1 MGLACLGKQKG
12 INKPAMNK
20 EIKLVAIDLDGTLLN
35 SRHELSD
42 RNRSAL
48 ESAQQRGVVV
58 VFATGKTRHA
68 AEGLIEALDIDAPGI
83 YMQGLI
89 TYNADGSVRA
99 RIVMER
105 ESVSRVISLGEELGF
120 SALAYSDNRAF
131 ALRVDEFTTKLTEF
145 GEPQAETIADWRDLL
160 GSFDINK
167 VVLYGEEDRVATM
180 RRALE
185 ARLDGAVHVT
195 RANVDGMI
203 EVLPANASKGQAVKT
218 LLEELGIDP
227 SNALALGD
235 GENDIEM
242 LQAVGI
248 GAAMGNAT
256 QKLKDIADVIVPSN
270 EEDGVA
276 FALEEFALAGKGVR
290 K

>member
-1 MGLACLGKQKG
+1 
-12 INKPAMNK
+12 MNK

-48 ESAQQRGVVV
+48 ESAQQRGIAV

-68 AEGLIEALDIDAPGI
+68 AASLIKTLGINSPGI

-89 TYNADGSVRA
+89 TYNADGSVRT

-105 ESVSRVISLGEELGF
+105 ESVSRVISLGEDFGF

-131 ALRVDEFTTKLTEF
+131 ALRIDEFTTQLTEF
-145 GEPQAETIADWRDLL
+145 GEPQAETIADWRELL
-160 GSFDINK
+160 DSFAINK
-167 VVLYGEEDRVATM
+167 VVLYGEENGVAPL

-185 ARLDGAVHVT
+185 ARLAGAVHVT
-195 RANVDGMI
+195 RANIDGMI
-203 EVLPANASKGQAVKT
+203 EVLPANTSKGQAVKT
-218 LLEELGIDP
+218 LLDELGIDP

-276 FALEEFALAGKGVR
+276 FALEEFALAGKVVQR
-290 K
+290 

>member
-1 MGLACLGKQKG
+1 
-12 INKPAMNK
+12 MNN

-48 ESAQQRGVVV
+48 ESAQQRGVAV

-68 AEGLIEALDIDAPGI
+68 AEGLIEALGIDAPGI

-99 RIVMER
+99 RIVMDR
-105 ESVSRVISLGEELGF
+105 ESVSRVISLGEEFGF

-145 GEPQAETIADWRDLL
+145 GEPQAETIADWRELL
-160 GSFDINK
+160 DSFDINK

-218 LLEELGIDP
+218 LLGELGIDP

-276 FALEEFALAGKGVR
+276 FALEEFALGEKAVQK
-290 K
+290 

>member
-1 MGLACLGKQKG
+1 MT
-12 INKPAMNK
+12 K

-48 ESAQQRGVVV
+48 ESAQQRGIAV

-68 AEGLIEALDIDAPGI
+68 AASLIKTLGINSPGI

-89 TYNADGSVRA
+89 TYNADGSVRT

-105 ESVSRVISLGEELGF
+105 ESVSRVITLGEDFGF

-131 ALRVDEFTTKLTEF
+131 ALRIDEFTTQLTEF
-145 GEPQAETIADWRDLL
+145 GEPQAETITDWRELL
-160 GSFDINK
+160 DSFAINK
-167 VVLYGEEDRVATM
+167 VVLYGEENGVAPL

-185 ARLDGAVHVT
+185 ARLASAVHVT
-195 RANVDGMI
+195 RANIDGMI
-203 EVLPANASKGQAVKT
+203 EVLPANTSKGQAVKT
-218 LLEELGIDP
+218 LLDELGIDP

-276 FALEEFALAGKGVR
+276 FALEEFALAGKAVQR
-290 K
+290 

>member
-1 MGLACLGKQKG
+1 MT
-12 INKPAMNK
+12 K

-48 ESAQQRGVVV
+48 ESAQQRGIAV

-68 AEGLIEALDIDAPGI
+68 AASLIKTLGINSPGI

-89 TYNADGSVRA
+89 TYNADGSVRTL
-99 RIVMER
+99 IVMER
-105 ESVSRVISLGEELGF
+105 DSVSRVISLGEDFGF

-131 ALRVDEFTTKLTEF
+131 ALRIDEFTTQLTEF
-145 GEPQAETIADWRDLL
+145 GEPQAETIADWRELL
-160 GSFDINK
+160 DSFAINK
-167 VVLYGEEDRVATM
+167 VVLYGEENGVAPL

-185 ARLDGAVHVT
+185 ARLAGAVHVT
-195 RANVDGMI
+195 RANIDGMI
-203 EVLPANASKGQAVKT
+203 EVLPANTSKGQAVKT

-270 EEDGVA
+270 EDDGVA
-276 FALEEFALAGKGVR
+276 FALEEFALAR
-290 K
+290 KVVQR

>member
-1 MGLACLGKQKG
+1 
-12 INKPAMNK
+12 MNK

-48 ESAQQRGVVV
+48 ESAQQRGIAV

-68 AEGLIEALDIDAPGI
+68 AASLIKALGINSPGI

-89 TYNADGSVRA
+89 TYNADGSVRT

-105 ESVSRVISLGEELGF
+105 ESVSRVISLGKEFGF

-145 GEPQAETIADWRDLL
+145 GEPQAETIADWRELL
-160 GSFDINK
+160 DSFDINK

-180 RRALE
+180 RQALE

-227 SNALALGD
+227 SNVLALGD

-276 FALEEFALAGKGVR
+276 FALEEFALAGKAVP